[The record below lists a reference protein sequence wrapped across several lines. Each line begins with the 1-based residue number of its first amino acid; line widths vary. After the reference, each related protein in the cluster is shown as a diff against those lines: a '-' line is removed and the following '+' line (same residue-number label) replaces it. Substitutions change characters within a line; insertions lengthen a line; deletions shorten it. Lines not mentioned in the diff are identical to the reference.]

1 MDDKRTITAK
11 FASDTTG
18 IATSL
23 PDKKLITYLEMQCMM
38 PEVSSWPITMPE
50 IGQVKILN
58 LTGTNTDHLR
68 IIFNYDDV
76 HYVGKNV
83 ETFDISNFGRPT
95 VNTQVVTSMKTDLSI
110 AILMSYPDPVSGE
123 PYWAKTVYSNEK
135 SNNNVLMRTLKIS
148 QAHLILVSYENTNN
162 LNPEYN

>member
-1 MDDKRTITAK
+1 MDNKRTITAK

-23 PDKKLITYLEMQCMM
+23 PDKKLITYLEMQGMI

-58 LTGTNTDHLR
+58 LTGVNTDHLM

-76 HYVGKNV
+76 HYIGKNV

-95 VNTQVVTSMKTDLSI
+95 VNTQVVTSMKSDLSI
-110 AILMSYPDPVSGE
+110 AILMSYPDPNSGE

-135 SNNNVLMRTLKIS
+135 TNSNILMRVLKIS

-162 LNPEYN
+162 LNPEDN

>member
-1 MDDKRTITAK
+1 MDNKRTITAK

-23 PDKKLITYLEMQCMM
+23 PDKKLITYLEMQGMI

-58 LTGTNTDHLR
+58 LTGTNTNHLSV
-68 IIFNYDDV
+68 IFNFDDV
-76 HYVGKNV
+76 HYIGKNV
-83 ETFDISNFGRPT
+83 ETFDISIFGKST
-95 VNTQVVTSMKTDLSI
+95 VNTQVVTSKKYDLSI
-110 AILMSYPDPVSGE
+110 AILMSYPDPVTGE
-123 PYWAKTVYSNEK
+123 SYWAKTVYSNEK
-135 SNNNVLMRTLKIS
+135 TNSNILMRVLKIS

-162 LNPEYN
+162 LDPKYN

>member
-23 PDKKLITYLEMQCMM
+23 PDKKLITYLEMQGMM

-50 IGQVKILN
+50 VGQVKILN
-58 LTGTNTDHLR
+58 LTGNNTDHL
-68 IIFNYDDV
+68 IVVFDYNDV
-76 HYVGKNV
+76 HYIGKNV
-83 ETFDISNFGRPT
+83 ETFDISNFGKAN
-95 VNTQVVTSMKTDLSI
+95 VSTQVMTSIKTDLSI
-110 AILMSYPDPVSGE
+110 AILMSYPDPAAGA
-123 PYWAKTVYSNEK
+123 PYWAKTVFSNGK
-135 SNNNVLMRTLKIS
+135 SNTNIFMRVLKIS
-148 QAHLILVSYENTNN
+148 QAHLIIVSFENTNN

>member
-1 MDDKRTITAK
+1 MDNKRTITAK

-23 PDKKLITYLEMQCMM
+23 PDKKLITYLEMQGMM

-58 LTGTNTDHLR
+58 LTGTNTDHLSVA
-68 IIFNYDDV
+68 FDYSDV
-76 HYVGKNV
+76 HYIGKNV
-83 ETFDISNFGRPT
+83 ETFDISKYNKST
-95 VNTQVVTSMKTDLSI
+95 VSTQIITSMKSNLSI

>member
-23 PDKKLITYLEMQCMM
+23 PDKKLITYLEMQGMM

-58 LTGTNTDHLR
+58 LTGTQSNKLKVV
-68 IIFNYDDV
+68 FNYDDI
-76 HYVGKNV
+76 HYIGKNV
-83 ETFDISNFGRPT
+83 ETFDISNYGKAN
-95 VNTQVVTSMKTDLSI
+95 VSTQVVTSTKTELGI
-110 AILMSYPDPVSGE
+110 AILMSYPDPVAGE
-123 PYWAKTVYSNEK
+123 PY
-135 SNNNVLMRTLKIS
+135 
-148 QAHLILVSYENTNN
+148 
-162 LNPEYN
+162 

>member
-23 PDKKLITYLEMQCMM
+23 PDKKLITYLEMQGMM

-58 LTGTNTDHLR
+58 LTGTSTDHLSVVFDYND
-68 IIFNYDDV
+68 I
-76 HYVGKNV
+76 HYIGKNV
-83 ETFDISNFGRPT
+83 ETFDISNYGKNT
-95 VNTQVVTSMKTDLSI
+95 VSTQVITSMKTELGI
-110 AILMSYPDPVSGE
+110 AILMSYPDPDVGE
-123 PYWAKTVYSNEK
+123 SCWDKTAYSNEK
-135 SNNNVLMRTLKIS
+135 ADNNIFMRALKKS
-148 QAHLILVSYENTNN
+148 QAHLIIVSFENTNK
-162 LNPEYN
+162 LNPEYD

>member
-23 PDKKLITYLEMQCMM
+23 PDKKLITYLEMQGMM

-58 LTGTNTDHLR
+58 LTGTQSDKLKVV
-68 IIFNYDDV
+68 FNYDDM
-76 HYVGKNV
+76 HYIGKNV
-83 ETFDISNFGRPT
+83 ETFDISNYGKT
-95 VNTQVVTSMKTDLSI
+95 AVSTQVITSTKTELGI
-110 AILMSYPDPVSGE
+110 AILMSYPDPAAGE
-123 PYWAKTVYSNEK
+123 PYWAKTAYSNEK
-135 SNNNVLMRTLKIS
+135 ANTNIFMRALKIS
-148 QAHLILVSYENTNN
+148 QAHLIIVSFENTNN

>member
-23 PDKKLITYLEMQCMM
+23 PDKKLITYLEMQGMM

-50 IGQVKILN
+50 VGQVKILN
-58 LTGTNTDHLR
+58 LTGTQSDKLR
-68 IIFNYDDV
+68 VIFNYNDV
-76 HYVGKNV
+76 HYISKNV
-83 ETFDISNFGRPT
+83 ETFDISIFNKQNVT
-95 VNTQVVTSMKTDLSI
+95 TQVVTSIKTDLSI
-110 AILMSYPDPVSGE
+110 ALLMSYPDPVSGE
-123 PYWAKTVYSNEK
+123 PYWAKTVYSNET
-135 SNNNVLMRTLKIS
+135 SNSNVLMRALKIS
-148 QAHLILVSYENTNN
+148 QAHLILVSFENTNN

>member
-23 PDKKLITYLEMQCMM
+23 PDKKLITYLEMQGMI

-58 LTGTNTDHLR
+58 LTGTNSDHLSV
-68 IIFNYDDV
+68 IFNYDDIR
-76 HYVGKNV
+76 YIGKNV

-95 VNTQVVTSMKTDLSI
+95 VNTQVVTSMKSDLSI
-110 AILMSYPDPVSGE
+110 AILMSYPDPNSGE
-123 PYWAKTVYSNEK
+123 PNWAKTVYSNEK
-135 SNNNVLMRTLKIS
+135 TNSNILMRVLKIS

>member
-23 PDKKLITYLEMQCMM
+23 PDNKLITYLEMQGMM

-58 LTGTNTDHLR
+58 LTGTNSDKLR
-68 IIFNYDDV
+68 VVFNYDDI
-76 HYVGKNV
+76 HYIGKNV
-83 ETFDISNFGRPT
+83 ETFDISNYGKT
-95 VNTQVVTSMKTDLSI
+95 AVSTQVITSTKTELGI
-110 AILMSYPDPVSGE
+110 GILMSYPDPGAGA
-123 PYWAKTVYSNEK
+123 PFWAKTVYSNEK
-135 SNNNVLMRTLKIS
+135 SNTNIFMRALKIS
-148 QAHLILVSYENTNN
+148 QAHLIIVSFENTNN

>member
-23 PDKKLITYLEMQCMM
+23 PDKKLITYLEMQGMM

-50 IGQVKILN
+50 VGQVKILN
-58 LTGTNTDHLR
+58 LTGDQSGKLR
-68 IIFNYDDV
+68 VIFNYNDV
-76 HYVGKNV
+76 RYISKNV
-83 ETFDISNFGRPT
+83 ETFDISIFNKPN
-95 VNTQVVTSMKTDLSI
+95 VSTQVTSTKTDLSI

-135 SNNNVLMRTLKIS
+135 SSNNVLMNTLKIS

-162 LNPEYN
+162 LNPENN

>member
-23 PDKKLITYLEMQCMM
+23 PDKKLITYLEMQGMM

-58 LTGTNTDHLR
+58 LTGTQSDKLR
-68 IIFNYDDV
+68 VVFNYDDI
-76 HYVGKNV
+76 HYIGKNV
-83 ETFDISNFGRPT
+83 ETFDISNYGKAN
-95 VNTQVVTSMKTDLSI
+95 VSTQVVTSTKTELGI
-110 AILMSYPDPVSGE
+110 AILMSYPDPVAGE

-135 SNNNVLMRTLKIS
+135 SNTNIFMRALKIS
-148 QAHLILVSYENTNN
+148 QAHLILVSFENTNN

>member
-23 PDKKLITYLEMQCMM
+23 PDKKLITYLEMQGMI

-58 LTGTNTDHLR
+58 LTGTNSDYLR
-68 IIFNYDDV
+68 IIFNYDNI
-76 HYVGKNV
+76 HYIGKNV
-83 ETFDISNFGRPT
+83 ETFDISNFGKPT
-95 VNTQVVTSMKTDLSI
+95 VNTQVVTSMKSNLSI
-110 AILMSYPDPVSGE
+110 AILMSYPDPAAGE
-123 PYWAKTVYSNEK
+123 PNWAKTVYSNEK
-135 SNNNVLMRTLKIS
+135 TNSNILMRVLKIS

>member
-23 PDKKLITYLEMQCMM
+23 PDKKLITYLEMQGMM

-50 IGQVKILN
+50 VGQLKILN
-58 LTGTNTDHLR
+58 LTGTQSDKLKV
-68 IIFNYDDV
+68 IFDYNDV
-76 HYVGKNV
+76 RYISKNV
-83 ETFDISNFGRPT
+83 ETFDISIFNKQN
-95 VNTQVVTSMKTDLSI
+95 VSTQVVTSMKTDLSI

-135 SNNNVLMRTLKIS
+135 SNSNVLMRTLKIS

>member
-23 PDKKLITYLEMQCMM
+23 PDKKLITYLEMQGMI

-58 LTGTNTDHLR
+58 LTGTQSDKLR
-68 IIFNYDDV
+68 VIFNYDDI
-76 HYVGKNV
+76 HHIGKNV
-83 ETFDISNFGRPT
+83 ETFDISNYGKAN
-95 VNTQVVTSMKTDLSI
+95 VSTQVITSTKTELGI
-110 AILMSYPDPVSGE
+110 AILMSYPDPVAGE

-135 SNNNVLMRTLKIS
+135 SKTNIFMRALKIS
-148 QAHLILVSYENTNN
+148 QAHLILVSFENTNN

>member
-23 PDKKLITYLEMQCMM
+23 PDKKLITYLEMQGMM

-50 IGQVKILN
+50 VGQVKILN
-58 LTGTNTDHLR
+58 LTGTQSDKLIVVFDYN
-68 IIFNYDDV
+68 DV
-76 HYVGKNV
+76 HYIGKNV
-83 ETFDISNFGRPT
+83 ETFDISIFNKQN
-95 VNTQVVTSMKTDLSI
+95 VSTQVVISMKTDLSI

-123 PYWAKTVYSNEK
+123 PYWAKTIYSNDK
-135 SNNNVLMRTLKIS
+135 SNSNVLMRTLKIS
-148 QAHLILVSYENTNN
+148 QAHLILVSCENTNN

>member
-23 PDKKLITYLEMQCMM
+23 PDKKLITYLEMQGMM

-50 IGQVKILN
+50 VGQVKILN
-58 LTGTNTDHLR
+58 LTGTQSDKLR
-68 IIFNYDDV
+68 VVFDYNDV
-76 HYVGKNV
+76 HYISKNV
-83 ETFDISNFGRPT
+83 ETFDISIFNKQT
-95 VNTQVVTSMKTDLSI
+95 VTTQVVTSMKTNLSI
-110 AILMSYPDPVSGE
+110 AILMSYPDPVSGK
-123 PYWAKTVYSNEK
+123 PYWAKTVYSNGK
-135 SNNNVLMRTLKIS
+135 SNINVLMKTLKIS

>member
-23 PDKKLITYLEMQCMM
+23 PDKKLITYLEMQGMM

-50 IGQVKILN
+50 VGQVKILN
-58 LTGTNTDHLR
+58 LTGTQSDKLR
-68 IIFNYDDV
+68 VVFDYNDV
-76 HYVGKNV
+76 HYIGKNV
-83 ETFDISNFGRPT
+83 ETFDISIFNKQN
-95 VNTQVVTSMKTDLSI
+95 VSTQVVTSMKTDLSI
-110 AILMSYPDPVSGE
+110 AILMSYPDPVSGA

>member
-1 MDDKRTITAK
+1 MDNKRTITAK

-23 PDKKLITYLEMQCMM
+23 PDKKLITYLEMQGMM

-58 LTGTNTDHLR
+58 LTGTNTDHLSVA
-68 IIFNYDDV
+68 FDYSDV
-76 HYVGKNV
+76 HYIGKNV
-83 ETFDISNFGRPT
+83 ETFDISKYNKST
-95 VNTQVVTSMKTDLSI
+95 VSTQVITSMKSDLSI
-110 AILMSYPDPVSGE
+110 AILMSYPDPVVGE

>member
-23 PDKKLITYLEMQCMM
+23 PDKKLITYLEMQGMI

-50 IGQVKILN
+50 VGQVKILN
-58 LTGTNTDHLR
+58 LTGTQSDKLKVV
-68 IIFNYDDV
+68 FNYDDI
-76 HYVGKNV
+76 HCIGKNV
-83 ETFDISNFGRPT
+83 ETFDISNYGKAN
-95 VNTQVVTSMKTDLSI
+95 VSTQVVTSTKTELGI
-110 AILMSYPDPVSGE
+110 AILMSYPDPVAGE
-123 PYWAKTVYSNEK
+123 PYWAKTAYSNEK
-135 SNNNVLMRTLKIS
+135 SNTNILMRALKIS
-148 QAHLILVSYENTNN
+148 QAHLILVSFENTNN

>member
-23 PDKKLITYLEMQCMM
+23 PDKKLITYLEMQGMI
-38 PEVSSWPITMPE
+38 PEVSSWPITMPK

-58 LTGTNTDHLR
+58 LTGTNTDHLSV
-68 IIFNYDDV
+68 IFDYDDI
-76 HYVGKNV
+76 HYIGKNV
-83 ETFDISNFGRPT
+83 ETFNISNFNKPA
-95 VNTQVVTSMKTDLSI
+95 VNTQVVTSMKTNLSI

-123 PYWAKTVYSNEK
+123 SYWAKTVYSNEK
-135 SNNNVLMRTLKIS
+135 TNSNILMRVLKIS

>member
-23 PDKKLITYLEMQCMM
+23 PDKKLITYLEMQGMM

-58 LTGTNTDHLR
+58 LTGTQSDKLKVV
-68 IIFNYDDV
+68 FNYNDI
-76 HYVGKNV
+76 HYIAKNV
-83 ETFDISNFGRPT
+83 ETFDISNYGKAN
-95 VNTQVVTSMKTDLSI
+95 VSTQVVTSMKTELGI
-110 AILMSYPDPVSGE
+110 AILMSYPDPVAGE
-123 PYWAKTVYSNEK
+123 PYWVKTTYSNEK
-135 SNNNVLMRTLKIS
+135 SNTNILMRALKIS
-148 QAHLILVSYENTNN
+148 QAHLILVSFENTNN

>member
-11 FASDTTG
+11 FSSDTTG

-23 PDKKLITYLEMQCMM
+23 PDKKLITYLEMQGMM

-50 IGQVKILN
+50 VGQVKILN
-58 LTGTNTDHLR
+58 LTGIQSDKLR
-68 IIFNYDDV
+68 IIFDYNDI
-76 HYVGKNV
+76 HYISKNV
-83 ETFDISNFGRPT
+83 EIFDISIFNKQN
-95 VNTQVVTSMKTDLSI
+95 VSTQIVTDMKNNLSI

-123 PYWAKTVYSNEK
+123 PYWAKTVF
-135 SNNNVLMRTLKIS
+135 SNNTTSSNVLMRTLKIS
-148 QAHLILVSYENTNN
+148 QAHLILVSLESTNN

>member
-23 PDKKLITYLEMQCMM
+23 PDKKLITYLEMQGMM

-50 IGQVKILN
+50 VGQVKILN
-58 LTGTNTDHLR
+58 LTGTQSDKLR
-68 IIFNYDDV
+68 VVFDYNDV
-76 HYVGKNV
+76 HYISKNV
-83 ETFDISNFGRPT
+83 ETFDISIFNKQN
-95 VNTQVVTSMKTDLSI
+95 VSTQVVISMKTDLSI

-123 PYWAKTVYSNEK
+123 PYWAKTLYYNDK
-135 SNNNVLMRTLKIS
+135 STSNVLMRTLKIS
-148 QAHLILVSYENTNN
+148 QAHLILVSCENTN

>member
-23 PDKKLITYLEMQCMM
+23 PDKKLITYLEMQGMM

-50 IGQVKILN
+50 VGQVKILN
-58 LTGTNTDHLR
+58 LTGTQSDKLR
-68 IIFNYDDV
+68 VVFDYNVV
-76 HYVGKNV
+76 HNISKNV
-83 ETFDISNFGRPT
+83 ETFDISIFNKKN
-95 VNTQVVTSMKTDLSI
+95 VSTQVVTSMKTDLSI

-135 SNNNVLMRTLKIS
+135 SNTNVLMRTLKIS
-148 QAHLILVSYENTNN
+148 QAHLILVSYENTNQ

>member
-23 PDKKLITYLEMQCMM
+23 PDKKLITYLEMQGMM

-50 IGQVKILN
+50 VGQVKILN
-58 LTGTNTDHLR
+58 LTGTQSDKLR
-68 IIFNYDDV
+68 VVFDYNDV
-76 HYVGKNV
+76 RYISKNV
-83 ETFDISNFGRPT
+83 ETFDISIFNKKN
-95 VNTQVVTSMKTDLSI
+95 VSTQVVTSMKTDLSI

-123 PYWAKTVYSNEK
+123 PYWSKTVYSNEK
-135 SNNNVLMRTLKIS
+135 TNTNVLMMPLKIS
-148 QAHLILVSYENTNN
+148 QAHLILVSFENTNN